1 MESGDPGAPSPAMLA
16 VAGASRW
23 GQDSAVI
30 LHLDLEEQ
38 TAQDL
43 PKKGPWWHVMKI
55 CVLSEF
61 GGFGGGGLPLHAV
74 LHVAGALEQ
83 GQDSALEDSNA

>member
-1 MESGDPGAPSPAMLA
+1 
-16 VAGASRW
+16 
-23 GQDSAVI
+23 
-30 LHLDLEEQ
+30 
-38 TAQDL
+38 
-43 PKKGPWWHVMKI
+43 MKI

-74 LHVAGALEQ
+74 LLVAGALEQ